1 GRSENLSIDF
11 SPFQYTQ
18 KLPSGCGFQILF
30 ALPSIFPGGKCLSV
44 NKFEWAIPPG
54 TLTETSIMLMDSP
67 IHIVCGPDIREVVG
81 RANDY
86 IDIVHNEGEL
96 KVIDNSQ

>member
-1 GRSENLSIDF
+1 
-11 SPFQYTQ
+11 
-18 KLPSGCGFQILF
+18 
-30 ALPSIFPGGKCLSV
+30 
-44 NKFEWAIPPG
+44 
-54 TLTETSIMLMDSP
+54 MLMDSP

-81 RANDY
+81 TANDY